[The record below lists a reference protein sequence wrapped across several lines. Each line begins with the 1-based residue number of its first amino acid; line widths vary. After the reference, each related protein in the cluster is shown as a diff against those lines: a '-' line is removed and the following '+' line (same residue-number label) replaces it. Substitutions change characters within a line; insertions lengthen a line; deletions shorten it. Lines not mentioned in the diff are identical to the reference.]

1 MAQKKGQVL
10 IEKNTDPRGRVS
22 VKNMQAKPI
31 NQGRGPTT
39 GNLNPGSKRATFVK
53 AKDSGEKPALAKF
66 VLDALGDR
74 GVDMKPYK
82 MAGTEP
88 LDADR
93 GPKRNPTAGG
103 TQYETRSRKK

>member
-1 MAQKKGQVL
+1 MSQKKGQVL
-10 IEKNTDPRGRVS
+10 IEKNKNATGRVS
-22 VKNMQAKPI
+22 VKNPEARPI

-39 GNLNPGSKRATFVK
+39 GNQNPGSKRSDFVK
-53 AKDSGEKPALAKF
+53 SKETGEKPALAKF

-103 TQYETRSRKK
+103 TEYVMRGKKK

>member
-39 GNLNPGSKRATFVK
+39 GNQNPGSKRSDFVK
-53 AKDSGEKPALAKF
+53 SKETGEKPALAKF

-103 TQYETRSRKK
+103 TQYEMRSKKK

>member
-1 MAQKKGQVL
+1 MSQKKGQVL
-10 IEKNTDPRGRVS
+10 IEKNKNATGRVS
-22 VKNMQAKPI
+22 VKNPEAKPI

-39 GNLNPGSKRATFVK
+39 GNQNPGSKRSDFVK
-53 AKDSGEKPALAKF
+53 SKETGEKPALAKF

-74 GVDMKPYK
+74 GVDMKPSR
-82 MAGTEP
+82 MAATEP

-103 TQYETRSRKK
+103 TEYVMRNKKK

>member
-10 IEKNTDPRGRVS
+10 IEKNTDPTGRVS
-22 VKNMQAKPI
+22 TRNMQAKPI
-31 NQGRGPTT
+31 NQSQGPRT
-39 GNLNPGSKRATFVK
+39 GNQNPGPKRAAFVRSK
-53 AKDSGEKPALAKF
+53 ESGDKPALAQF

-74 GVDMKPYK
+74 GVDMKPAIMK
-82 MAGTEP
+82 GTEP

-103 TQYETRSRKK
+103 TEYVTRNRKR

>member
-10 IEKNTDPRGRVS
+10 IEKNTNATGRTS
-22 VKNMQAKPI
+22 VKNPESKPI
-31 NQGRGPTT
+31 NQSQGPRT
-39 GNLNPGSKRATFVK
+39 GNQNPGGKRAAFVK
-53 AKDSGEKPALAKF
+53 SKETGDRPALAQF

-103 TQYETRSRKK
+103 TLYETRSRKK

>member
-1 MAQKKGQVL
+1 MSQKKGQVL
-10 IEKNTDPRGRVS
+10 IEKNKDPVGRVS

-39 GNLNPGSKRATFVK
+39 GNQNPGSKRADFVK
-53 AKDSGEKPALAKF
+53 SKETGEKPALAKF

-103 TQYETRSRKK
+103 THYEMRSKKK

>member
-10 IEKNTDPRGRVS
+10 IEKNTDPAGRVS

-39 GNLNPGSKRATFVK
+39 GNQNPGSKRATFVK

-103 TQYETRSRKK
+103 TQYEMRSKKK

>member
-1 MAQKKGQVL
+1 MSQKKGQVL

-22 VKNMQAKPI
+22 VKNPEAKPI
-31 NQGRGPTT
+31 NQSRGPTT
-39 GNLNPGSKRATFVK
+39 GNQNPGSKRSDFVK
-53 AKDSGEKPALAKF
+53 SKETGDKPALARF

-74 GVDMKPYK
+74 GVGMKPARLK
-82 MAGTEP
+82 ATEP

-103 TQYETRSRKK
+103 TLYETRGRK